1 MGGSISGAG
10 AAGRPGLFDWLV
22 VGIGFIAL
30 SIGFS
35 ARANIG
41 LAMAPMEQE
50 LGWTRTG
57 VSDAAA
63 WALIVMAIVAPLAGN
78 LVDKFGSRLLLGFGL
93 MGVGIG
99 MLGTSMVQ
107 NAWQFYLA
115 YSLLAA
121 IGFGTV
127 ATHVVSTAVSYR
139 FVERQGLAVGI
150 ATSGSSAGQ
159 FLFVPIVAL
168 ILAAFGWRASYVV
181 LGVAC
186 LVLAPIVFF
195 LLRNEG
201 ASKSRHAVG
210 RPDSLAVRL
219 IRLAKSGTF
228 QLLFWSFF
236 ICGFTTTGV
245 IETHFLPFAATCGF
259 PPQESALAYGLLS
272 AINLAGMVFAGW
284 LTDRMNRPLLLGAIY
299 IMRAFS
305 FLILLVAAKDINL
318 LFGFA
323 VVFGVFDYSTVPPT
337 ASLVA
342 SHLGIKVMGL
352 AMGLLSAGHAL
363 GGATGVFLAAR
374 IFDWSAK
381 YDWVW
386 LAAFGL
392 AILAG
397 LMAFAIR
404 ENRTKNLAVAIA

>member
-1 MGGSISGAG
+1 MR
-10 AAGRPGLFDWLV
+10 GRNVGTGVVGRQSVLDWLV
-22 VGIGFIAL
+22 VGLGFTAL

-41 LAMAPMEQE
+41 LAMAPMELE

-63 WALIVMAIVAPLAGN
+63 WALVIMAIVAPFAGN
-78 LVDKFGSRLLLGFGL
+78 LVDKFGARLLLGFGL
-93 MGVGIG
+93 IALGAG
-99 MLGTSMVQ
+99 MLGTSTVQ

-115 YSLLAA
+115 YSLLGA

-139 FVERQGLAVGI
+139 FSERQGLAVGI

-181 LGVAC
+181 LGFAC
-186 LVLAPIVFF
+186 LALSPIVFF
-195 LLRNEG
+195 LLRKEG
-201 ASKSRHAVG
+201 AGKSVRKKEALE
-210 RPDSLAVRL
+210 SLPIRL
-219 IRLAKSGTF
+219 ARLAKSGTF

-299 IMRAFS
+299 IARAFS
-305 FLILLVAAKDINL
+305 FLILLVAAKDIDL

-342 SHLGIKVMGL
+342 SHLGLKVMGL

-404 ENRTKNLAVAIA
+404 ENREKGLIAATT

>member
-1 MGGSISGAG
+1 MDGTRPNT
-10 AAGRPGLFDWLV
+10 AAIGRPGLFDWMV
-22 VGIGFIAL
+22 VGLGFVAL
-30 SIGFS
+30 SVGFS

-57 VSDAAA
+57 VSDAAGR
-63 WALIVMAIVAPLAGN
+63 ALVIMAMVAPFAGN
-78 LVDKFGSRLLLGFGL
+78 LVDKFGARLLLGFGL
-93 MGVGIG
+93 IALGVG

-115 YSLLAA
+115 YSLVGA

-139 FVERQGLAVGI
+139 FVERRGLAVGI

-159 FLFVPIVAL
+159 FLFVPIVAV
-168 ILAAFGWRASYVV
+168 ILAAFGWRSSYVV

-186 LVLAPIVFF
+186 LALSPIVFF
-195 LLRNEG
+195 LLRTENE
-201 ASKSRHAVG
+201 SKSKRNSEQS
-210 RPDSLAVRL
+210 DSLPVRL
-219 IRLAKSGTF
+219 TRLAKSGTF
-228 QLLFWSFF
+228 HLLFWGFF
-236 ICGFTTTGV
+236 ICGFTTTGI

-272 AINLAGMVFAGW
+272 AINLAGMVLAGW
-284 LTDRMNRPLLLGAIY
+284 LTDRMNRPLLLGGIY

-342 SHLGIKVMGL
+342 THLGIRVMGL

-386 LAAFGL
+386 LVAFGL

-397 LMAFAIR
+397 LMSLAIR
-404 ENRTKNLAVAIA
+404 ENRSRGVATAVA

>member
-1 MGGSISGAG
+1 MSGSSASSGTAG
-10 AAGRPGLFDWLV
+10 QPGLMGWLV
-22 VGIGFIAL
+22 VGLGFIAL
-30 SIGFS
+30 SVGFS
-35 ARANIG
+35 ARSNFG
-41 LAMAPMEQE
+41 LAMEPMEKE
-50 LGWTRTG
+50 LGWSRTG
-57 VSDAAA
+57 VSDAAT
-63 WALIVMAIVAPLAGN
+63 WALVIMATMAPFAGN
-78 LVDKFGSRLLLGFGL
+78 LVDRFGPRLLLGGGL
-93 MGVGIG
+93 VALGVG
-99 MLGTSMVQ
+99 MLGTSIAQ
-107 NAWQFYLA
+107 NGWQFYLA

-139 FVERQGLAVGI
+139 FSERQGLAVGI

-159 FLFVPIVAL
+159 FLILPIVAL
-168 ILAAFGWRASYVV
+168 VLTAYGWRASYVV
-181 LGVAC
+181 LGLVC
-186 LVLAPIVFF
+186 LALAPIVFF

-201 ASKSRHAVG
+201 TSRASRNAVQL
-210 RPDSLAVRL
+210 DSLPVRL
-219 IRLAKSGTF
+219 SRLAKSGTF

-236 ICGFTTTGV
+236 ICGFTTTGI

-259 PPQESALAYGLLS
+259 PPQESTTAYVLLS

-299 IMRAFS
+299 IARAFS
-305 FLILLVAAKDINL
+305 FLILLVAAEDINL

-342 SHLGIKVMGL
+342 SHLGMKVMGL

-363 GGATGVFLAAR
+363 GGAVGVFLAAR

-386 LAAFGL
+386 LVAFGL

-397 LMAFAIR
+397 LMSFAIR
-404 ENRTKNLAVAIA
+404 ENRAKGLLPAHA

>member
-1 MGGSISGAG
+1 MG
-10 AAGRPGLFDWLV
+10 WLV
-22 VGIGFIAL
+22 VGLGFIAL
-30 SIGFS
+30 SVGFS

-41 LAMAPMEQE
+41 LAMAPMELE
-50 LGWTRTG
+50 LGWNRTG
-57 VSDAAA
+57 VSDAAG
-63 WALIVMAIVAPLAGN
+63 WALVIMAMVAPFAGN
-78 LVDKFGSRLLLGFGL
+78 LVDRFGPRLLLGGGL
-93 MGVGIG
+93 VALGVG
-99 MLGTSMVQ
+99 MLGTSIVQ

-139 FVERQGLAVGI
+139 FSERQGLAVGI

-181 LGVAC
+181 LC
-186 LVLAPIVFF
+186 LGCLALAPIVFF
-195 LLRNEG
+195 LLRHEG
-201 ASKSRHAVG
+201 TSRGSRKTAQL
-210 RPDSLAVRL
+210 DSLPVRL
-219 IRLAKSGTF
+219 SRLAKSGTF
-228 QLLFWSFF
+228 QSLFWSFF

-259 PPQESALAYGLLS
+259 PPQESAVAYGLLS

-299 IMRAFS
+299 IARAFS
-305 FLILLVAAKDINL
+305 FLILLMAADDINL

-342 SHLGIKVMGL
+342 SHLGMKVMGL

-363 GGATGVFLAAR
+363 GGAVGVFLAAR
-374 IFDWSAK
+374 IFDWSAR

-404 ENRTKNLAVAIA
+404 ENRDRDLVPAIA

>member
-1 MGGSISGAG
+1 MG
-10 AAGRPGLFDWLV
+10 WLV
-22 VGIGFIAL
+22 VGLGFIAL
-30 SIGFS
+30 SVGFS
-35 ARANIG
+35 ARSNFG
-41 LAMAPMEQE
+41 LAMEPMEKE
-50 LGWTRTG
+50 LGWSRTG
-57 VSDAAA
+57 VSDAAT
-63 WALIVMAIVAPLAGN
+63 WALVIMATMAPFAGN
-78 LVDKFGSRLLLGFGL
+78 LVDRFGPRLLLGGGL
-93 MGVGIG
+93 VALGVG
-99 MLGTSMVQ
+99 MLGTSIAQ
-107 NAWQFYLA
+107 NGWQFYLA

-139 FVERQGLAVGI
+139 FSERQGLAVGI

-159 FLFVPIVAL
+159 FLILPIVAL
-168 ILAAFGWRASYVV
+168 VLTAYGWRASYVV
-181 LGVAC
+181 LGLVC
-186 LVLAPIVFF
+186 LALAPIVFF

-201 ASKSRHAVG
+201 TSRASRNAVQL
-210 RPDSLAVRL
+210 DSLPVRL
-219 IRLAKSGTF
+219 SRLAKSGTF

-236 ICGFTTTGV
+236 ICGFTTTGI

-259 PPQESALAYGLLS
+259 PPQESTTAYVLLS

-299 IMRAFS
+299 IARAFS
-305 FLILLVAAKDINL
+305 FLILLVAAEDINL

-342 SHLGIKVMGL
+342 SHLGMKVMGL

-363 GGATGVFLAAR
+363 GGAVGVFLAAR

-386 LAAFGL
+386 LVAFGL

-397 LMAFAIR
+397 LMSFAIR
-404 ENRTKNLAVAIA
+404 ENRAKGLLPAHA

>member
-1 MGGSISGAG
+1 MRGSSGDVG
-10 AAGRPGLFDWLV
+10 VAGRPGMFDWLV
-22 VGIGFIAL
+22 VGLGFVAL

-63 WALIVMAIVAPLAGN
+63 WALVIMAIVAPFAGN
-78 LVDKFGSRLLLGFGL
+78 LVDKFGARLLLGFGL
-93 MGVGIG
+93 VALGAG

-139 FVERQGLAVGI
+139 FSERQGLAVGI

-168 ILAAFGWRASYVV
+168 ILAAFGWRSSYVV
-181 LGVAC
+181 LGIAC
-186 LVLAPIVFF
+186 LALSPVMFF

-201 ASKSRHAVG
+201 ASRTTRKTEAIEGLPIR
-210 RPDSLAVRL
+210 LA
-219 IRLAKSGTF
+219 RLAKSGTF

-236 ICGFTTTGV
+236 ICGFTTTGI

-259 PPQESALAYGLLS
+259 PPQESAIAYGLLS

-299 IMRAFS
+299 IARAFS

-342 SHLGIKVMGL
+342 SHLGLKVMGL

-404 ENRTKNLAVAIA
+404 ENREKGLIAATA

>member
-1 MGGSISGAG
+1 MRGRNVEAG
-10 AAGRPGLFDWLV
+10 IAGRQSVLDWLV
-22 VGIGFIAL
+22 VGLGFIAL

-63 WALIVMAIVAPLAGN
+63 WALVIMAIVAPFAGN
-78 LVDKFGSRLLLGFGL
+78 LVDKFGARLLLGFGL
-93 MGVGIG
+93 IALGAG
-99 MLGTSMVQ
+99 MLGTSTVQ

-115 YSLLAA
+115 YSLLGA

-139 FVERQGLAVGI
+139 FSERQGLAVGI

-181 LGVAC
+181 LGFAC
-186 LVLAPIVFF
+186 LALSPIVFF
-195 LLRNEG
+195 LLRKEG
-201 ASKSRHAVG
+201 AGKSTRETEALE
-210 RPDSLAVRL
+210 SLSIRL
-219 IRLAKSGTF
+219 VRLAKSGTF

-236 ICGFTTTGV
+236 ICGFTTTGI

-259 PPQESALAYGLLS
+259 PPQESAVAYGLLS

-299 IMRAFS
+299 IARAFS
-305 FLILLVAAKDINL
+305 FLILLIAAKDINL

-342 SHLGIKVMGL
+342 SHLGLKVMGL

-386 LAAFGL
+386 LVAFGL

-404 ENRTKNLAVAIA
+404 ENREKSLIPATA

>member
-1 MGGSISGAG
+1 MG
-10 AAGRPGLFDWLV
+10 WLV
-22 VGIGFIAL
+22 VGLGFIAL
-30 SIGFS
+30 SVGFS

-41 LAMAPMEQE
+41 LAMAPMELE
-50 LGWTRTG
+50 LGWNRTG
-57 VSDAAA
+57 VSDAAG
-63 WALIVMAIVAPLAGN
+63 WALVIMAMVAPFAGN
-78 LVDKFGSRLLLGFGL
+78 LVDRFGPRLLLGGGL
-93 MGVGIG
+93 VALGVG
-99 MLGTSMVQ
+99 MLGTSIVQ

-139 FVERQGLAVGI
+139 FAERQGLAIGI

-159 FLFVPIVAL
+159 FLFVPLVAL
-168 ILAAFGWRASYVV
+168 ILAAFGWRASYIV
-181 LGVAC
+181 LGLGC
-186 LVLAPIVFF
+186 LALAPIVFF

-201 ASKSRHAVG
+201 SSRSARSKAQVE
-210 RPDSLAVRL
+210 SLPVRL
-219 IRLAKSGTF
+219 ARLMKSGTF

-236 ICGFTTTGV
+236 ICGFTTTGI

-259 PPQESALAYGLLS
+259 PPQESAVAYGLLS

-299 IMRAFS
+299 IARAFS
-305 FLILLVAAKDINL
+305 FLILLIAADDINL

-342 SHLGIKVMGL
+342 SHLGMKVMGL

-363 GGATGVFLAAR
+363 GGAVGVFLAAR

-386 LAAFGL
+386 LVAFGL

-397 LMAFAIR
+397 LMSFAIR
-404 ENRTKNLAVAIA
+404 ENRAKGLLPAHA

>member
-1 MGGSISGAG
+1 MEGMKVNA
-10 AAGRPGLFDWLV
+10 ATAGRAHLFDWTV
-22 VGIGFIAL
+22 VGIGFVAL

-35 ARANIG
+35 SRANIG

-57 VSDAAA
+57 VSDAAG
-63 WALIVMAIVAPLAGN
+63 WALVIMAMVAPFAGN
-78 LVDKFGSRLLLGFGL
+78 LVDRIGARLMLGFGL
-93 MGVGIG
+93 IALGVG

-115 YSLLAA
+115 YSVVGA

-139 FVERQGLAVGI
+139 FVERRGLAVGI

-159 FLFVPIVAL
+159 FLFVPVVAL
-168 ILAAFGWRASYVV
+168 ILAAFGWRSSYVV
-181 LGVAC
+181 LGIAC
-186 LVLAPIVFF
+186 LALSPMVFF
-195 LLRNEG
+195 LLRTENS
-201 ASKSRHAVG
+201 SKSTRSRERLDG
-210 RPDSLAVRL
+210 LPVRL
-219 IRLAKSGTF
+219 TRLVKSGTF
-228 QLLFWSFF
+228 HLLFWGFF
-236 ICGFTTTGV
+236 ICGFTTTGI

-259 PPQESALAYGLLS
+259 PPQESAVAYGLLS
-272 AINLAGMVFAGW
+272 AINLAGMVLSGW
-284 LTDRMNRPLLLGAIY
+284 LTDRMNRPLLLGGIY

-305 FLILLVAAKDINL
+305 FLILLLAAKDINL

-374 IFDWSAK
+374 IFDWSAR

-386 LAAFGL
+386 LAAFGM

-397 LMAFAIR
+397 LMSLAIR
-404 ENRTKNLAVAIA
+404 ESRSKGVATAMV